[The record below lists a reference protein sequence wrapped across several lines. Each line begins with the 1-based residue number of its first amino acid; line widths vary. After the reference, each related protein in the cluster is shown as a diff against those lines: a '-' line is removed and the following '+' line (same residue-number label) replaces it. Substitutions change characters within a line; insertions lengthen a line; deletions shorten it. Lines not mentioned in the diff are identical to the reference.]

1 MCRSVKVLAFL
12 IRSLTFHGQVSLQID
27 VAKPQT
33 HPVAPACCQLFSL
46 TQLNGGGMEVIGGVS
61 GVLAIVGVVA
71 KCAKKL
77 NEIKDSYDSVALNIQ
92 LAAIQLA
99 TIRDALEAIAE
110 WRLSS
115 HTENQAS
122 KNLDATLAESLKG
135 CAVLITVI
143 DGKLGEAGY
152 APGVKRKIRHL
163 WLEDVLKG
171 YMSNLDGQ
179 VRALQLLLTS
189 FQWLVTSRSMTTN

>member
-1 MCRSVKVLAFL
+1 
-12 IRSLTFHGQVSLQID
+12 
-27 VAKPQT
+27 
-33 HPVAPACCQLFSL
+33 
-46 TQLNGGGMEVIGGVS
+46 MEAIGGIS
-61 GVLAIVGVVA
+61 GVLAIVACVA
-71 KCAKKL
+71 KLAKKL
-77 NEIKDSYDSVALNIQ
+77 NEVKDSYDAVALNIQ
-92 LAAIQLA
+92 LASIQLA

-110 WRLSS
+110 WRLNAQSE
-115 HTENQAS
+115 TQAS
-122 KNLDATLAESLKG
+122 KNLDATLAEALKG

-143 DGKLGEAGY
+143 DSKLGEAGY

-189 FQWLVTSRSMTTN
+189 FQWWVSFHYFAGHESNAQEAVQSPNKFKNYRRPKLNRFSNKFAPIPLP

>member
-1 MCRSVKVLAFL
+1 
-12 IRSLTFHGQVSLQID
+12 
-27 VAKPQT
+27 
-33 HPVAPACCQLFSL
+33 
-46 TQLNGGGMEVIGGVS
+46 MEAIGAVS
-61 GVLAIVGVVA
+61 GVLTIVGVVT
-71 KCAKKL
+71 KCSKKL
-77 NEIKDSYDSVALNIQ
+77 NEVRDSYNSVTLNIQ

-110 WRLSS
+110 WRLNTQSQS
-115 HTENQAS
+115 QAS

-135 CAVLITVI
+135 CAVLIAVI
-143 DGKLGEAGY
+143 DSKLGEAGY
-152 APGVKRKIRHL
+152 TPGVKRKIRHM

-189 FQWLVTSRSMTTN
+189 FQWWASPPNPGNSPMLTCNEPHRHGTDATTRTCRSSLGL